1 MATNSIPVNGA
12 RFYTPGQV
20 AVWAGVTSMTI
31 IRWCDAG
38 LLHATTT
45 PGGHRRI
52 TEASVR
58 DYLTKRGMAIP
69 SALAAPVVEGEAR
82 VVVVCD
88 AKTRRGL
95 ASKLKGLTVRTFAEP
110 LDAVVEICCN
120 PPSMVLLEANGS
132 NDPAEIVRALRSHGR
147 TSSIPVVVWGAADA
161 VDAARQ
167 AGATH
172 AFRHDGTADLER
184 VLATLRAT
192 S

>member
-1 MATNSIPVNGA
+1 MATNSIPIAAA

-31 IRWCDAG
+31 IRWCDSG

-52 TEASVR
+52 TEESIR

-69 SALAAPVVEGEAR
+69 PALAAPVVEGEAR
-82 VVVVCD
+82 VVLVCD
-88 AKTRRGL
+88 ARTRRSL

-110 LDAVVEICCN
+110 LDAVVEICCT
-120 PPSMVLLEANGS
+120 PPAMVLLHASGS
-132 NDPAEIVRALRSHGR
+132 NDPAEIVRALRSHGK
-147 TSSIPVVVWGAADA
+147 TSGVQIAVWGAPDA

-167 AGATH
+167 AGATY
-172 AFRHDGTADLER
+172 AFRHDATADLER
-184 VLATLRAT
+184 VLATLR
-192 S
+192 